1 MRTLEHI
8 SLVFFPY
15 FLLLLF
21 SLLLLPRIQWNV
33 VYVMHCGKVECS
45 CTRRL
50 FSDRWEIE
58 WQISAEAAAAAW
70 GYKTTTP
77 TNNSQ
82 ATAPSYIT
90 LKSSIPSL
98 SHSDSDLLIHTLFL
112 TLEKSFVLLRI
123 HSHLFRFG
131 LCFSLRF
138 FSFRFVWNLLK
149 RFIAKILSQHIF
161 LRLSTLWLQII
172 FLWNLRRWCFVNK
185 CVHK

>member
-1 MRTLEHI
+1 MKTLEHI

-98 SHSDSDLLIHTLFL
+98 SLWLTYSHAFPHAGKIIRIASHSFASFPLWLVFFSSFL
-112 TLEKSFVLLRI
+112 
-123 HSHLFRFG
+123 
-131 LCFSLRF
+131 F